1 MEQTFWFAFPARCD
15 GRRGDVIDKPQ
26 AEAMI
31 RDWGASGIR
40 EYWQHRQTTY
50 QIFPILSA

>member
-31 RDWGASGIR
+31 RD
-40 EYWQHRQTTY
+40 
-50 QIFPILSA
+50 